1 MTFSEQKTNKNYL
14 QIFYHG
20 LMGGFMIGIG
30 GYTSQMA
37 TAYGHP
43 KLISAMIFPI
53 GLIMIVLSGME
64 LFTGNCLLFKPLI
77 KAPSKKPILK
87 VLATS
92 YLGNLLGSI
101 ILGFGLRVFCPDPNY
116 EKVAEAMALAKVSLP
131 YPETLVKAVL
141 CNMLVCIAVW
151 LAYWSQGTTE
161 KAIAAFVPVFAFVFL
176 GFEHSVA
183 NMFFF
188 AIGGAPLIPA
198 ITSLIIVTIGNFVGG
213 ALISLIFEVK

>member
-101 ILGFGLRVFCPDPNY
+101 ILGFGLRVF
-116 EKVAEAMALAKVSLP
+116 V
-131 YPETLVKAVL
+131 
-141 CNMLVCIAVW
+141 
-151 LAYWSQGTTE
+151 
-161 KAIAAFVPVFAFVFL
+161 
-176 GFEHSVA
+176 
-183 NMFFF
+183 
-188 AIGGAPLIPA
+188 LIP
-198 ITSLIIVTIGNFVGG
+198 TMR
-213 ALISLIFEVK
+213 K